1 MNRKISWNSMELDEI
16 ELVYEKAEKNSG
28 IAALIEQL
36 ETQALTEAK
45 NNVGMLKT
53 DGGAF
58 LTPDKFDGLSE
69 FDKETVIKVLGNIG
83 LSALSTEMQTAT
95 IIVKLSPVI
104 IKVQACTI
112 FNLLNRIEKLDGAI
126 NLLKPK
132 WTLEL
137 QVPLGGKK
145 GMLQWEM
152 LIMQLYPWLSVNET
166 STNEI
171 AAGVGSPTQSEK
183 AKAGTRESSA
193 KNLVTFY
200 NEMIGKEPFVESY
213 ELAKAELGLAI
224 KTEKFTPSIQGKNI
238 SYEQWISLGE
248 MDKMN
253 LVLATGNHGISVQSC
268 ICIDFAEIIP
278 NCIAIMLLYGVWSGQ
293 SKKHLIDAG
302 DQTNVTKF
310 AEALT
315 RLHCCVPEWD
325 CMIAHPV
332 FVKIGEQKASS
343 TATVQS
349 NTQSKKSF
357 WQKLFGK

>member
-1 MNRKISWNSMELDEI
+1 MNRKISWKSMELDEI

-28 IAALIEQL
+28 IAALMEQL
-36 ETQALTEAK
+36 EVQALTEAK
-45 NNVGMLKT
+45 NNIGMLKT
-53 DGGAF
+53 DRDTS

-69 FDKETVIKVLGNIG
+69 TDKETVIKVLGNGG
-83 LSALSTEMQTAT
+83 LSAFSTELQKAT
-95 IIVKLSPVI
+95 IIVKLSTI
-104 IKVQACTI
+104 ITMVQACTI

-126 NLLKPK
+126 NIINPK

-137 QVPLGGKK
+137 QEPLGGRK
-145 GMLQWEM
+145 GMFKWVM
-152 LIMQLYPWLSVNET
+152 LIMQLYPWISVEET

-193 KNLVTFY
+193 KNSVTFY
-200 NEMIGKEPFVESY
+200 NEMIVKEPFVESY
-213 ELAKAELGLAI
+213 ELAKTELGLAI
-224 KTEKFTPSIQGKNI
+224 KTGKFTPSIQGKNT

-325 CMIAHPV
+325 CAIAHPV
-332 FVKIGEQKASS
+332 FIKIGEQKASS